1 MGSDDAAGHEGVAE
15 MEVGDAA
22 SALAATDTTELSKVR
37 DLVLQAHPDV
47 VPDLVRGTSLD
58 ELLDSVEPARSAY
71 QQVAE
76 RVRVSQTAAQP
87 ATAVAAPLTPASPPS
102 VPAGGT
108 ATVVDPGALS
118 PTTKIAR
125 ALAARRGR

>member
-1 MGSDDAAGHEGVAE
+1 MTDVGETEQGAAG
-15 MEVGDAA
+15 GDA
-22 SALAATDTTELSKVR
+22 TELERVR

-58 ELLDSVEPARSAY
+58 ELLASVEPARSAY
-71 QQVAE
+71 QQIAE
-76 RVRVSQTAAQP
+76 RVRVSAAAQ
-87 ATAVAAPLTPASPPS
+87 AADAVAPVIAVAPPA

-108 ATVVDPGALS
+108 VTVVDPGTLS

-125 ALAARRGR
+125 ALAGRRRA